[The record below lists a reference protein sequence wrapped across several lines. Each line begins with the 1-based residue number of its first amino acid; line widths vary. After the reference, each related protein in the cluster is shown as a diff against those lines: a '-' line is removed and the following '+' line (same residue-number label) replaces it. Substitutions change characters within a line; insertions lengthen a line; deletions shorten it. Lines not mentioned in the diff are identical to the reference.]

1 MCFPPTCASTLRTL
15 LSVPT
20 FRAPWLLACFH
31 VMACGIWR
39 RHGTKILLTEEFDEG
54 LMVMRRLL
62 GWEMVDMTY
71 VSMYKTVDGAHR
83 FDGKLLV
90 SAPHFEDLPEH
101 VRKNQA
107 GSVFFCHAPVE
118 RSTQE
123 PRVVAIARLE
133 FLLVRHVAL
142 SPGSERT
149 PVDRATRFLDFNFPK
164 KEKI

>member
-1 MCFPPTCASTLRTL
+1 
-15 LSVPT
+15 
-20 FRAPWLLACFH
+20 
-31 VMACGIWR
+31 MACGIWR

-101 VRKNQA
+101 VRIKL
-107 GSVFFCHAPVE
+107 VPCFFVTLRSNEVHKSHA
-118 RSTQE
+118 SW
-123 PRVVAIARLE
+123 RL
-133 FLLVRHVAL
+133 HA
-142 SPGSERT
+142 
-149 PVDRATRFLDFNFPK
+149 
-164 KEKI
+164 